1 MRVLRS
7 EWEHRAALTVQK
19 VPVVFHTTT
28 SEGTVKY
35 MKYLTPYGYQF
46 VAKQLNLMN
55 KVKFTKVGS
64 NFQVSSSEG
73 ELESTPTSC
82 TCCSWL
88 SMKLPCRHIFA
99 IRVKTG
105 LDIYNETLCDKRWS
119 MDYYRESQSIFQDTD
134 GQDI

>member
-55 KVKFTKVGS
+55 KVKLTKVGKFLLVKV
-64 NFQVSSSEG
+64 N
-73 ELESTPTSC
+73 
-82 TCCSWL
+82 WRAH
-88 SMKLPCRHIFA
+88 RHL
-99 IRVKTG
+99 VLVVLG
-105 LDIYNETLCDKRWS
+105 YP
-119 MDYYRESQSIFQDTD
+119 
-134 GQDI
+134 